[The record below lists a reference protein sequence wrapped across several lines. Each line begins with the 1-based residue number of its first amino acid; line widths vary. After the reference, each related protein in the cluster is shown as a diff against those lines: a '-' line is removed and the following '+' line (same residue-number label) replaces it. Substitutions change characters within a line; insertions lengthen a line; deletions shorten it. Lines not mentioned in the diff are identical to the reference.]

1 MNHDHDD
8 HEGAGGQ
15 SHGGQSHGGHSHG
28 KDASTTRLLIALAL
42 NVGIT
47 VAQVVG
53 GLLSGSLS
61 LLADAAH
68 NGSDAASLG
77 ISYGARKVSE
87 RPADRRRTFGYE
99 RAELIGA
106 FINLVTLFIISL
118 YLVYAAV
125 QRFMNPQEVEGMTM
139 LIVGGIAFVEDALS
153 VWLLSKD
160 LKSGQNVRAVFIHL
174 AGDTLATLG
183 VMIGAVLIMV
193 YGITWVDPAI
203 TLAIAVYIAVHAY
216 VEIRKTIAILMES
229 APEGFPLAEMTRAVE
244 AMEHVADVHHVHV
257 WQIDE
262 HTTALE
268 AHVAVEGAE
277 ELRALDA
284 LKWRIKQKLEDDYG
298 IGHATLELEHE
309 ACTDPR
315 DQPDERE
322 GGHSALSEH
331 P

>member
-1 MNHDHDD
+1 MSHDH
-8 HEGAGGQ
+8 EANAAGG
-15 SHGGQSHGGHSHG
+15 HAEGHSHG

-53 GLLSGSLS
+53 GLISGSLS

-106 FINLVTLFIISL
+106 FINLVTLFVISL

-125 QRFMNPQEVEGMTM
+125 NRFLNPGEVEGTVM

-183 VMIGAVLIMV
+183 VMIGAALIMV
-193 YGITWVDPAI
+193 YGITWVDPLI
-203 TLAIAVYIAVHAY
+203 TLLIAVYIAVHAY
-216 VEIRKTIAILMES
+216 VEIRTTIAILMES
-229 APEGFPLAEMTRAVE
+229 APEGFPMDEMTRAVE
-244 AMEHVADVHHVHV
+244 GMDHVADVHHVHV
-257 WQIDE
+257 WRLDE
-262 HTTALE
+262 DVTALE
-268 AHVAVEGAE
+268 AHMAVEGIE

-284 LKWRIKQKLEDDYG
+284 LKGRVKEKLREEYS
-298 IGHATLELEHE
+298 IGHATLEIEHG
-309 ACTDPR
+309 ACTDDGNQMLATGR
-315 DQPDERE
+315 KEITS
-322 GGHSALSEH
+322 GASEAA
-331 P
+331 

>member
-1 MNHDHDD
+1 MSREEHFTEHD
-8 HEGAGGQ
+8 HEGHA
-15 SHGGQSHGGHSHG
+15 SHAGHSHG

-53 GLLSGSLS
+53 GIISGSLS

-77 ISYGARKVSE
+77 ISYGARRVSE

-106 FINLVTLFIISL
+106 FINLVTLFVISL

-125 QRFMNPQEVEGMTM
+125 NRFLNPSEVEGMTM

-183 VMIGAVLIMV
+183 VMIGAVLIMT
-193 YGITWVDPAI
+193 YGITWVDPLI
-203 TLAIAVYIAVHAY
+203 TLLIAVYIAAHAY
-216 VEIRKTIAILMES
+216 VEIRQTIAILMES
-229 APEGFPLAEMTRAVE
+229 APEGFPLEEMTRDIE
-244 AMEHVADVHHVHV
+244 SLDHVSDVHHVHV
-257 WQIDE
+257 WRLDE
-262 HTTALE
+262 NTTALE
-268 AHVAVEGAE
+268 AHVAVEGIADLERLDRLKAQIKRRLRE
-277 ELRALDA
+277 E
-284 LKWRIKQKLEDDYG
+284 YS
-298 IGHATLELEHE
+298 IGHATLELEHG
-309 ACTDPR
+309 ACTDAAKAAGLSG
-315 DQPDERE
+315 D
-322 GGHSALSEH
+322 GGEKKQAT
-331 P
+331 

>member
-1 MNHDHDD
+1 MSHDHDNGEHDLNSD
-8 HEGAGGQ
+8 HEG
-15 SHGGQSHGGHSHG
+15 HSHSHS

-53 GLLSGSLS
+53 GVISGSLS

-77 ISYGARKVSE
+77 ISYGAQRISE

-106 FINLVTLFIISL
+106 FINLVILFVISL

-125 QRFMNPQEVEGMTM
+125 ERFRSPTEVQGMTM

-153 VWLLSKD
+153 VWILSKD
-160 LKSGQNVRAVFIHL
+160 LESGQNVRAVFIHL

-183 VMIGAVLIMV
+183 VMIGAVLIMA
-193 YGITWVDPAI
+193 YGIPWVDPLI
-203 TLAIAVYIAVHAY
+203 TLLIAVYIAVHAY
-216 VEIRKTIAILMES
+216 IEIRKTISILMES
-229 APEGFPLAEMTRAVE
+229 APKGFPLEKMIRAVE
-244 AMEHVADVHHVHV
+244 AMEHVQDMYHVHV
-257 WQIDE
+257 WRLSE
-262 HTTALE
+262 EKTALE
-268 AHVAVEGAE
+268 AHVAVEGIE

-284 LKWRIKQKLEDDYG
+284 LKAQIKERLSNDFG
-298 IGHATLELEHE
+298 ISHATLELEHGTYT
-309 ACTDPR
+309 A
-315 DQPDERE
+315 PD
-322 GGHSALSEH
+322 
-331 P
+331 

>member
-1 MNHDHDD
+1 MSDEHDHDD
-8 HEGAGGQ
+8 HGSG
-15 SHGGQSHGGHSHG
+15 HGHEGGHSHG
-28 KDASTTRLLIALAL
+28 KNASATRLLIALAL

-47 VAQVVG
+47 VAQIVG
-53 GLLSGSLS
+53 GIISGSLS

-77 ISYGARKVSE
+77 ISYGAQRISE

-125 QRFMNPQEVEGMTM
+125 NRFLNPTEVQGMTM

-153 VWLLSKD
+153 VWILSKD

-183 VMIGAVLIMV
+183 VMIGAVLIMT

-203 TLAIAVYIAVHAY
+203 TLLIAVYIAVHAY
-216 VEIRKTIAILMES
+216 LEIRQTIAILMES
-229 APEGFPLAEMTRAVE
+229 APEGFPIDEMTRDIE
-244 AMEHVADVHHVHV
+244 HMEHVRGVHHVHV
-257 WQIDE
+257 WRLDE
-262 HTTALE
+262 EQTALE
-268 AHVAVEGAE
+268 AHVAVEGIE
-277 ELRALDA
+277 ELQALDA
-284 LKWRIKQKLEDDYG
+284 LKGRIKQKLEAEYD
-298 IGHATLELEHE
+298 IGHATLELEH
-309 ACTDPR
+309 
-315 DQPDERE
+315 
-322 GGHSALSEH
+322 G
-331 P
+331 

>member
-1 MNHDHDD
+1 MSHDHDD

-15 SHGGQSHGGHSHG
+15 SHGGRAHG

-53 GLLSGSLS
+53 GVISGSLS

-77 ISYGARKVSE
+77 ISYAARKVAE

-118 YLVYAAV
+118 YLTYSAI
-125 QRFMNPQEVEGMTM
+125 QRFLNPQEVEGMTM
-139 LIVGGIAFVEDALS
+139 LIVGGIAFVEDAIS

-183 VMIGAVLIMV
+183 VMVGAVLIMA
-193 YGITWVDPAI
+193 YGITWVDPLI
-203 TLAIAVYIAVHAY
+203 TLLIAVYISVHAY

-229 APEGFPLAEMTRAVE
+229 APEDFPMDEMTQGIE
-244 AMEHVADVHHVHV
+244 DMEHVRDVHHVHV
-257 WQIDE
+257 WRLDE
-262 HTTALE
+262 EQTALE
-268 AHVAVEGAE
+268 AHVAVEDIE
-277 ELRALDA
+277 ELAALDA
-284 LKWRIKQKLEDDYG
+284 LKGRIKQKLEGEYG

-309 ACTDPR
+309 ACTDRR
-315 DQPDERE
+315 DQEERE
-322 GGHSALSEH
+322 GGRSALSEH